1 MSISGRDDL
10 LRLAIPSD
18 GELYE
23 PTLHFLRTCGLPV
36 ERSSARRYTAHI
48 RGLPGVL
55 VLFQRTADIPAKV
68 DEGSTDLG
76 IVGLDRFLEAH
87 REGRPAMVLL
97 EDLGYG
103 QCDLVVAVPD
113 AWVDVTSTADLADL
127 AMEFRERGRTLRVA
141 TKYPRLTQQFFV
153 QRGVLS
159 FSLVPA
165 SGTLEVAP
173 AVGFADVIVDIVS
186 SGATLRENR
195 LKPLSDGVILSSQAC
210 LVGNLERLWKDG
222 ARLEVAR
229 ALMERM
235 EAHLRAQRFVQ
246 VTANL
251 QGESAE
257 AVAAHVLRRREVA
270 GVQGPT
276 VAPVFSAEGRG
287 WYAVTV
293 LVPRERV
300 MEAVEHLRRMG
311 GNGITV
317 VQPAYFFQETCEA
330 YGRLLEAIGR
340 WGEGAC
346 PT

>member
-1 MSISGRDDL
+1 
-10 LRLAIPSD
+10 
-18 GELYE
+18 
-23 PTLHFLRTCGLPV
+23 
-36 ERSSARRYTAHI
+36 
-48 RGLPGVL
+48 
-55 VLFQRTADIPAKV
+55 
-68 DEGSTDLG
+68 
-76 IVGLDRFLEAH
+76 
-87 REGRPAMVLL
+87 
-97 EDLGYG
+97 
-103 QCDLVVAVPD
+103 
-113 AWVDVTSTADLADL
+113 
-127 AMEFRERGRTLRVA
+127 
-141 TKYPRLTQQFFV
+141 
-153 QRGVLS
+153 
-159 FSLVPA
+159 
-165 SGTLEVAP
+165 
-173 AVGFADVIVDIVS
+173 
-186 SGATLRENR
+186 
-195 LKPLSDGVILSSQAC
+195 VILSSQAC